1 MNEDKRIETM
11 YELETYI
18 ELAEKADA
26 LYIERYDIW
35 QMDRTALKA
44 FAKAVE
50 ARFKKEA
57 Q

>member
-50 ARFKKEA
+50 ARFKEKT